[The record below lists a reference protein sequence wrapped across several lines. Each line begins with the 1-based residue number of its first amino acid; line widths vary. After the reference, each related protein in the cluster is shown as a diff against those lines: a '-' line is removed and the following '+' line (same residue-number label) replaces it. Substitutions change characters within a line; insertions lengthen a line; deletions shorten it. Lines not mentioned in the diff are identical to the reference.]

1 MIGWIA
7 WILTPVG
14 AAIVV
19 SLVFAAVT
27 STMMLALYLRR
38 LGDEQRSTETQAED
52 LVISRQLL
60 ALLRGDGGTTIA
72 ELPDMRPGQAERIF
86 SHLMLLVRGEDRDH
100 LLDLA
105 DRIGLPDFAIASL
118 GDSRPAR
125 RVDAMR
131 TLEAFPV
138 PRAAASLRHT
148 MATDRQYDVRL
159 EAAGALARLRKL
171 PQPSTIIAEL
181 DLTNRPLSR
190 VHEAIFRAAA
200 ADHAGDMIALSSD
213 PAFAKVRPL
222 IVEALGWSGDY
233 FALPVLQ
240 CHAGDPDPDVR
251 SAALK
256 AARRIAHPSVAT
268 WVLPMLLDPVD
279 YVRVQA
285 ALTCGKLGLR
295 DAIPV
300 LATLVHNPSWWVRTR
315 AAEALALLRPAQ
327 AAPIKHTGLRT

>member
-1 MIGWIA
+1 MTGWIA

-14 AAIVV
+14 AAIFV
-19 SLVFAAVT
+19 SLVFATVT

-38 LGDEQRSTETQAED
+38 LGDERRSTETQAED
-52 LVISRQLL
+52 VVISRRLL
-60 ALLRGDGGTTIA
+60 ALLHGDGGTTIA

-86 SHLMLLVRGEDRDH
+86 SHLMLLVRGEDRGR

-105 DRIGLPDFAIASL
+105 DRMGLPDIAIASL

-131 TLEAFPV
+131 SLEAFPV
-138 PRAAASLRHT
+138 TRAAAALRQA
-148 MATDRQYDVRL
+148 MASDQRYDVRL

-171 PQPSTIIAEL
+171 PPPSTIIVEL
-181 DLTNRPLSR
+181 DLTHRPLNR
-190 VHEAIFRAAA
+190 VHEAIFRASA
-200 ADHAGDMIALSSD
+200 ADHAGEMIALSCNS
-213 PAFAKVRPL
+213 ALVKVRPL

-233 FALPVLQ
+233 IALPALPR
-240 CHAGDPDPDVR
+240 HANDTDPDVR

-256 AARRIAHPSVAT
+256 AARRIADPSVAN

-300 LATLVHNPSWWVRTR
+300 LATLVQNPSWWVRTR

-327 AAPIKHTGLRT
+327 AAPIKLTGLRT